1 MRALSPP
8 PTALTPDLAE
18 AVQAFLQRRQS
29 DLVALLRELVEAESP
44 STEPATQPRVLGLL
58 ADRLD
63 ALGFAVRHL
72 PGRTSGGHLY
82 ARPAQRER
90 GAPVQLL
97 LGHADTV
104 WPVGTLERMPFAVR
118 AGHARGP
125 GVYDMKAG
133 LVQIVAALD
142 ALDGLGLAPPATPVV
157 FVNTDEEIG
166 SAESGRWIAW
176 LAQAA
181 ARAFVLEPALGPEG
195 RLKTARKGVGKFHV
209 VVRGRGSHAGLAP
222 EEGAS
227 AILELSHVVQR
238 LHALSDLAAGIS
250 VNVGMIEG
258 GQRPNVV
265 APEARAIVDV
275 RVPTAEAARR
285 VEAEILA
292 IEATTPGATVEFTGG
307 IGRPPLERT
316 PRNRRLWAQ
325 AQEAA
330 RCLGLDLTE
339 GTAGGGSDGNT
350 TSLFT
355 ATLDGLGAVGDGA
368 HADHEFAEVDR
379 IAERAALLALLLVA
393 PLDDDDGAAP
403 PAADGVMASDRSP
416 PHR

>member
-1 MRALSPP
+1 
-8 PTALTPDLAE
+8 
-18 AVQAFLQRRQS
+18 
-29 DLVALLRELVEAESP
+29 
-44 STEPATQPRVLGLL
+44 
-58 ADRLD
+58 
-63 ALGFAVRHL
+63 
-72 PGRTSGGHLY
+72 
-82 ARPAQRER
+82 
-90 GAPVQLL
+90 
-97 LGHADTV
+97 
-104 WPVGTLERMPFAVR
+104 VGTIEQMPFALHE
-118 AGHARGP
+118 GHVRGP

-133 LVQIVAALD
+133 LVQLVAALE
-142 ALDGLGLAPPATPVV
+142 ALDALGLAPPLVPVV

-176 LAQAA
+176 LARAA
-181 ARAFVLEPALGPEG
+181 ERAFVLEPALGPEG
-195 RLKTARKGVGKFHV
+195 QLKTARKGVGKFHV

-227 AILELSHVVQR
+227 AILELSHVIQQ

-265 APEARAIVDV
+265 APEARAVVDV

-285 VEAEILA
+285 VEAEILT
-292 IEATTPGATVEFTGG
+292 IEATTPRATVEITGG

-350 TSLFT
+350 TSLYT

-368 HADHEFAEVDR
+368 HAAHEFAVLDR
-379 IAERAALLALLLVA
+379 MDERAALLALLLLA
-393 PLDDDDGAAP
+393 PLDAGEEADASATDDP
-403 PAADGVMASDRSP
+403 MPSDRSP
-416 PHR
+416 PRQ